1 MKMSMARGKVNMK
14 TKQERKVE
22 VWEEYD
28 KVLDSAQEKYKKEY
42 DKVLDSV
49 REERNKKLKEI
60 DEE

>member
-1 MKMSMARGKVNMK
+1 MK

-60 DEE
+60 DEEW